1 MNPRRLGLAMLAAGG
16 LSVLLALALRFVE
29 TPAEAAGAGPSG
41 ATAASEPAPDLNGFV
56 DAAGKPL
63 DPEVLRGRVVV
74 LNLLATWCAP
84 CLAELPALT
93 RLADTGRT
101 DGGWTVVGLVADLKS
116 PSELAAFAA
125 KHAIL
130 FPLYVLPQGGLER
143 RMRVVGYP
151 TTLLLGADGAVA
163 QRVMGPEEWDSPAWQ
178 ARLRALGETADRV
191 LP

>member
-1 MNPRRLGLAMLAAGG
+1 MLAAGG

-29 TPAEAAGAGPSG
+29 TPAEAAGTGLS
-41 ATAASEPAPDLNGFV
+41 AAAAVSEPAPDLSGFF

-63 DPEVLRGRVVV
+63 DPAALRGQVVV

-84 CLAELPALT
+84 CLAELPALA
-93 RLADTGRT
+93 RLADAGRK
-101 DGGWTVVGLVADLKS
+101 DGGWAVVGLVADLKTS
-116 PSELAAFAA
+116 PELAAFAA
-125 KHAIL
+125 KHTIS

-178 ARLRALGETADRV
+178 ARLRALGEPAEHV
-191 LP
+191 QP